1 MALLQFAEPWT
12 LGEQPDAPEL
22 NWDDPITQGLLGF
35 VWMGGRG
42 TPTELVPAA
51 RNTYTILHAGIQHLA
66 RKGGAASVWD
76 GTATNGVYTA
86 RNAYGTWKPSDAPI
100 TFLIYGDHTTPASS
114 RPLCGTPVNSKGWG
128 LQDLYG
134 ARSRYISAH
143 VGGTLRTASAGTWAT
158 GPTVRGLSATTTEL
172 KGWDEGALWA
182 TTAYSTTSTLGY
194 DASFGRLFTGGN
206 PDSGAA
212 AAGYGYWMALWS
224 RELSA
229 AEHRRI
235 AVDPLCMLVP
245 RTVHVASAAA
255 AGGSVGAADGTST
268 ASAVGA
274 SLSAAGGASAG
285 VATASATGAATAA
298 GAGLADGLA
307 AATATGAALAAAVG
321 TSDGLATVAAIGASL
336 AATTGAAAG
345 VATAEAAGSS
355 TAGDQGVGA
364 AAGTSTV
371 SAVGASIS
379 ASIGESAGT
388 STASAVSSSSSTT
401 GTIARPSADVSAG
414 TWVPSTGA
422 DLYAMIDEATA
433 DAAEYISTATPGE
446 CQMTLS
452 DTVYPGSATQTVSFQ
467 AHSTTSAT
475 LTVTL
480 KQGETVIATW
490 SQSLTPT
497 ATIYS
502 RQLSAGEIALIASGP
517 VDVVLAAA

>member
-42 TPTELVPAA
+42 TPRELVPSAA
-51 RNTYTILHAGIQHLA
+51 GTYTILQTGTQHLA
-66 RKGGAASVWD
+66 RRGGSASVYD
-76 GTATNGVYTA
+76 GTAGHGVYTA
-86 RNAYGTWKPSDAPI
+86 RTAYGSWKPTDAPI
-100 TFLIYGDHTTPASS
+100 TFLLYGDHTAPAGSRQYAGTSS
-114 RPLCGTPVNSKGWG
+114 SSSGYGVW
-128 LQDLYG
+128 DLYG
-134 ARSRYISAH
+134 ARSRQVDAH
-143 VGGTLRTASAGTWAT
+143 VGGTRRTAASGTWSSGLA
-158 GPTVRGLSATTTEL
+158 VRGLSATTTEL
-172 KGWDEGALWA
+172 KGWDSGITWA

-194 DASFGRLFTGGN
+194 DTTYGRLFAYGN
-206 PDSGAA
+206 PDASST
-212 AAGYGYWMALWS
+212 AGYGYWMALWG

-274 SLSAAGGASAG
+274 SLAAAAGASAG
-285 VATASATGAATAA
+285 VATASSTGAATTA
-298 GAGLADGLA
+298 GAGQADGLA
-307 AATATGAALAAAVG
+307 AATATGAALATAAG
-321 TSDGLATVAAIGASL
+321 TSGGLATVAAIGASL
-336 AATTGAAAG
+336 AATTGASAG

-401 GTIARPSADVSAG
+401 ETIARPSADVSAG

-422 DLYAMIDEATA
+422 DLYAMIDETTA
-433 DAAEYISTATPGE
+433 DAADYISTASPGE
-446 CQMTLS
+446 CRMTLS
-452 DTVYPGSATQTVSFQ
+452 DTAFPGGATQTVSFQ

-480 KQGETVIATW
+480 KQGAMVIATW
-490 SQSLTPT
+490 SQALTPT